1 MKNDLYIKAVLT
13 VIAISLVV
21 IAFQLINQSVPTRE
35 DFSKLKNIE
44 NIVGA
49 LINTVPLRVKLNNDD
64 LIIDHL
70 RRIEDGF
77 VQVEPYQ
84 FIGLS
89 DIQIAA
95 GFKKPFFSNAIVFEN
110 YPKS

>member
-44 NIVGA
+44 NIEARYEKRKDLMMRIPLVWIEGGE
-49 LINTVPLRVKLNNDD
+49 INAEVTGTVS
-64 LIIDHL
+64 ID
-70 RRIEDGF
+70 
-77 VQVEPYQ
+77 
-84 FIGLS
+84 
-89 DIQIAA
+89 
-95 GFKKPFFSNAIVFEN
+95 
-110 YPKS
+110 